1 MHVMAKAGGWLG
13 GERASNWLA
22 DYVYGTIA
30 TLVAIL
36 GLSFEPHP
44 DALSAGAV
52 IIIGAIAI
60 WLAHG
65 LSQVMAERRRRPAM
79 TIPLRD
85 VAAEFA
91 SSWAI
96 VSAAVPATIVMLLA
110 EVGVYSTTTGLR
122 VAQIVGVLALATVG
136 IVTAG
141 GPQRSVYRRVGYVTL
156 VTGVGV
162 LIVLLESAAHSL

>member
-1 MHVMAKAGGWLG
+1 MHVVARAQGWLG
-13 GERASNWLA
+13 GERASNWFA

-36 GLSFEPHP
+36 GLTFEPHP
-44 DALSAGAV
+44 DALSVGAV
-52 IIIGAIAI
+52 IIIGAVAI

-65 LSQVMAERRRRPAM
+65 MSQVVAERRRRPTLTM
-79 TIPLRD
+79 PVRD
-85 VAAEFA
+85 IAAEFA

-96 VSAAVPATIVMLLA
+96 VSAAVPATIVMILA

-122 VAQIVGVLALATVG
+122 VAQIVGVLALAAVG
-136 IVTAG
+136 IATAG
-141 GPQRSVYRRVGYVTL
+141 GPRRSVYRRVGYVTL

-162 LIVLLESAAHSL
+162 LIVLLESAAHRL